1 MVRLLLY
8 FCFFITRGDIF
19 QRFKESV
26 EYQKSKILY
35 NEEKMLRMANPS
47 LNIDIILTNDINI
60 RKKRFVR
67 TIEEYSFVYKMP
79 LILI

>member
-1 MVRLLLY
+1 
-8 FCFFITRGDIF
+8 
-19 QRFKESV
+19 
-26 EYQKSKILY
+26 
-35 NEEKMLRMANPS
+35 MANPS

-79 LILI
+79 LIINIKKLIFKNQTKANGQRNCPFFL